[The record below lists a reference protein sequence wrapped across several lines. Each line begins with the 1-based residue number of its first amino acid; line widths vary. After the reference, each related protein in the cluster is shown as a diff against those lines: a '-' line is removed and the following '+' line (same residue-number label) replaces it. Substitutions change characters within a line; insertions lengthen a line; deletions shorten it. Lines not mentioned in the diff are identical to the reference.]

1 MTTSAHSARI
11 VRRTGF
17 GATATELHA
26 VDGKSPGQGAELVLS
41 RLGGTGRQTTTTPV
55 PAFQPVDRPPRNAS
69 REAKGMRR
77 MQLRAQ
83 LQELTAWWVREM
95 IATDRPAQE
104 KLTLGWHDHFAT
116 AATKVRSAGL
126 LLAQNRTLREKG
138 LGDFHALAY
147 AMLIDPAMLVWL
159 DGRRNTRQAP
169 NENLSREFME
179 LFALGHGNYTETDV
193 REGARALTGWKVDPD
208 GTAAIRDATHD
219 HGAKT
224 VLGLT
229 GDLDAAA
236 FCDAVLARPASA
248 RFVATRLWHRLASPA
263 SPAPA
268 LLERLVRA
276 YGPGRD
282 LRALLGALL
291 EAPEFGAA
299 AGTLVISPVEWLVGA
314 VRALDVPVA
323 TDQALL
329 PLLRVLRSLGQVP
342 FYPPSV
348 AGWPSGQAWLSTA
361 SVNTRL
367 TAARSLAAAADLS
380 AIAALR
386 QGSRVEA
393 VAHRL
398 GIPTL
403 TDRTANVL
411 ADAATSPTRLVTL
424 ALNTPEYLTH

>member
-1 MTTSAHSARI
+1 MR
-11 VRRTGF
+11 
-17 GATATELHA
+17 
-26 VDGKSPGQGAELVLS
+26 
-41 RLGGTGRQTTTTPV
+41 V
-55 PAFQPVDRPPRNAS
+55 P
-69 REAKGMRR
+69 
-77 MQLRAQ
+77 
-83 LQELTAWWVREM
+83 
-95 IATDRPAQE
+95 
-104 KLTLGWHDHFAT
+104 
-116 AATKVRSAGL
+116 
-126 LLAQNRTLREKG
+126 
-138 LGDFHALAY
+138 
-147 AMLIDPAMLVWL
+147 
-159 DGRRNTRQAP
+159 
-169 NENLSREFME
+169 
-179 LFALGHGNYTETDV
+179 
-193 REGARALTGWKVDPD
+193 ALTGWKVDPD

-314 VRALDVPVA
+314 VRALDVPVD

-380 AIAALR
+380 AIAALS